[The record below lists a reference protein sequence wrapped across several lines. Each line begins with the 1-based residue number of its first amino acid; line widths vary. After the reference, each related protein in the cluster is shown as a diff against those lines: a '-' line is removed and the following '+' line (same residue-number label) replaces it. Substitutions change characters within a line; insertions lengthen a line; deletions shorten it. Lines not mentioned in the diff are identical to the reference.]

1 MQCDKSFSLQFVAMS
16 KDKKVNS
23 GEPITHDNY
32 IQQCNEI
39 NELKSSILKV
49 SLLLCKEQKCDN

>member
-1 MQCDKSFSLQFVAMS
+1 MA
-16 KDKKVNS
+16 KDKKVNP
-23 GEPITHDNY
+23 GGPTTHDNY

-49 SLLLCKEQKCDN
+49 SL

>member
-1 MQCDKSFSLQFVAMS
+1 MQYDKSFSLQFVAMT
-16 KDKKVNS
+16 KDKKVNP
-23 GEPITHDNY
+23 GGPIMQDNY

-49 SLLLCKEQKCDN
+49 SL